1 MEREATGR
9 FGNGLLASLPIALAY
24 FPVAVSFGVTAAKTG
39 FSFAEAA
46 FMSIVIYAG
55 ASQFLAVALLAGN
68 ASPLLAVVSLLAMN
82 ARHLLYA
89 PALLTLVRQT
99 GASAVSTRWS
109 WFWAHG
115 LTDEVFASAAARVAG
130 RQLRWGEAW
139 QAGIGLGAYAAW
151 VSGTI
156 VGALLGGGAFERW
169 PAVDAALAFLM
180 PALFLSL
187 LLAMFERRRWP
198 VVVVAILAFALGSAL
213 FSTSTGI
220 LLGMLGGGLAGAFI
234 PGNADAATGEEHS

>member
-1 MEREATGR
+1 
-9 FGNGLLASLPIALAY
+9 GNGLLGSLPIALAY

-68 ASPLLAVVSLLAMN
+68 ASPLLAVASLLAMN

-89 PALLTLVRQT
+89 PALLTLVRRT
-99 GASAVSTRWS
+99 GAGAVSTRWS

-130 RQLRWGEAW
+130 RQLHWREAW
-139 QAGIGLGAYAAW
+139 QAGIGLEIG
-151 VSGTI
+151 
-156 VGALLGGGAFERW
+156 
-169 PAVDAALAFLM
+169 
-180 PALFLSL
+180 
-187 LLAMFERRRWP
+187 
-198 VVVVAILAFALGSAL
+198 
-213 FSTSTGI
+213 
-220 LLGMLGGGLAGAFI
+220 
-234 PGNADAATGEEHS
+234 